1 MPVIIYVRPQIAE
14 LLEGGAVVCLP
25 DLRGLG
31 ESSAGGSVGPR
42 SIGTTLSCREQVLGQ
57 TLLGARLRDL
67 RSVLRY
73 IRDQEDTGGIA
84 VWGDSPA
91 EVNQRERS
99 EVVPHGVE
107 NPNVQAEPSG
117 GLLALL
123 GALFEDDVQAV
134 YATGTF
140 ASFLSLLNSQFL
152 YVPHDAV
159 IPAALTAGDV
169 CDIAA
174 AIAPRPLKMHNPVDG
189 LNRNVLGD
197 ELSSAF
203 APAFNSYRRAQAIDK
218 LLISTGEQDEVTA
231 WLLRELRE
239 L

>member
-1 MPVIIYVRPQIAE
+1 
-14 LLEGGAVVCLP
+14 
-25 DLRGLG
+25 
-31 ESSAGGSVGPR
+31 
-42 SIGTTLSCREQVLGQ
+42 
-57 TLLGARLRDL
+57 
-67 RSVLRY
+67 
-73 IRDQEDTGGIA
+73 
-84 VWGDSPA
+84 
-91 EVNQRERS
+91 
-99 EVVPHGVE
+99 
-107 NPNVQAEPSG
+107 VQAEPSG

-134 YATGTF
+134 YASGTF

-159 IPAALTAGDV
+159 IPGALTAGDV

-174 AIAPRPLKMHNPVDG
+174 AIAPRSLKMHNLIDG

-203 APAFNSYRRAQAIDK
+203 APTFDSYRRAQAIDK
-218 LLISTGEQDEVTA
+218 LLISTGEQDEVAA
-231 WLLRELRE
+231 WLLRALRG